1 MKPEGKKLLAY
12 LLLNSLIMMTLYFAI
27 PSLFQ
32 SFYYMPHIYLLLG
45 AFLALYYVIYNRG
58 FVAKNASPDELPAHL
73 SPVQKQAFIEEG
85 HRRFKKSK
93 WVLTLL
99 IPIILTFFADAIV
112 LYLFPYFEELFA

>member
-12 LLLNSLIMMTLYFAI
+12 LLLNAAILITLYFLI
-27 PSLFQ
+27 PTLIP
-32 SFYYMPHIYLLLG
+32 FYYMPHIYLLLG

-85 HRRFKKSK
+85 QRRFKKSK